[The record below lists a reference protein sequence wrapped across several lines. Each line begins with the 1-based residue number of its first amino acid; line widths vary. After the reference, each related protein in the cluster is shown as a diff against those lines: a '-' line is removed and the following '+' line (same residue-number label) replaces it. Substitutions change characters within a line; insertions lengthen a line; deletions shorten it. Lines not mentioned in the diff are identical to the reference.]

1 MFISF
6 LYFGIEEWEE
16 SGECELWF
24 EWEWRALV
32 FNMFMAELCEIA
44 AEDRSGV
51 GSKGTEHNTLGY
63 WLSLDV

>member
-16 SGECELWF
+16 SGECELGF
-24 EWEWRALV
+24 EWEWSALV
-32 FNMFMAELCEIA
+32 FNVFTAELYEIP

-51 GSKGTEHNTLGY
+51 GSKGTEYNALDC